1 MLINFFLALRKYKVP
16 VTLRELMD
24 LLAALQHRIVYADLD
39 DFYLLSRTCLVKDEK
54 NYDKYDRA
62 FSAYFKGLEDLHG
75 MLESLIPDEWLRREF
90 EKTLTPEELE
100 KIKSL
105 GGLEKLIE
113 AFQKA
118 REEEEKRAAEEA
130 AKKGKEG
137 KEGKEGEE
145 GDDPNQKGKRGA
157 GGLGK
162 GKKQKAKKVW
172 DQRQYKNLDD
182 SVELGTRNIKL
193 ALRRLRK
200 FARTGKEEELDMDD
214 TIRSTANNGGMLDIR
229 MRPER
234 KNTVKVLLFF
244 DIGGSMDA
252 HVKICEELFSATR
265 TEFKHMASFYFHNF
279 IYESVWK
286 DNRRRMNERIPTF
299 EILNK
304 YAHDYKVVFVGDA
317 TMAPYEITHAGGSV
331 EHWNEEPGA
340 AWLSRFTTLYDRLVW
355 INPTPQE
362 TWEYSNSVGMTRE
375 LVNGRMFPL
384 TIRGLEES
392 MNYLS
397 K

>member
-1 MLINFFLALRKYKVP
+1 MLINFFLTLRKYKLP
-16 VTLRELMD
+16 VTIRELVD
-24 LLAALQHRIVYADLD
+24 LLRAMELRVVYANID

-54 NYDKYDRA
+54 NYDKFDRA

-90 EKTLTPEELE
+90 EKSLTPEELKQLE
-100 KIKSL
+100 SL

-118 REEEEKRAAEEA
+118 KEEEAKKAEEEA
-130 AKKGKEG
+130 QEG
-137 KEGKEGEE
+137 KDGEE
-145 GDDPNQKGKRGA
+145 GDAERDGRKGP

-162 GKKQKAKKVW
+162 GKKKKAKKVW
-172 DQRQYKNLDD
+172 DERQYKNLDD
-182 SVELGTRNIKL
+182 SVELGTRNIKM

-200 FARTGKEEELDMDD
+200 FARTGREDELDIDT
-214 TIRSTANNGGMLDIR
+214 TIRKTAHNGGMLDIR
-229 MRPER
+229 LRPER
-234 KNTVKVLLFF
+234 RNTIKVLTFF

-252 HVKICEELFSATR
+252 HVKVCEELFSATR
-265 TEFKHMASFYFHNF
+265 TEFKHLESYYFHNF
-279 IYESVWK
+279 IYESMWK
-286 DNRRRMNERIPTF
+286 DNRRRMSERIPTW

-304 YAHDYKVVFVGDA
+304 YAGDYKVVFVGDA

-331 EHWNEEPGA
+331 EHWNEEAGA
-340 AWLSRFTTLYDRLVW
+340 IWISRFMGWYDKIVW

-362 TWEYSNSVGMTRE
+362 TWEYSTSVAMTQE
-375 LVNGRMFPL
+375 LVEGRMFPL
-384 TIRGLEES
+384 TIRGLEEG
-392 MNYLS
+392 MNLLS

>member
-1 MLINFFLALRKYKVP
+1 MLINFFLTLRKYKLP
-16 VTLRELMD
+16 VTIRELVD
-24 LLAALQHRIVYADLD
+24 LLRAMELRVVYANID

-54 NYDKYDRA
+54 NYDKFDRA

-90 EKTLTPEELE
+90 EKSLTPEELKQLE
-100 KIKSL
+100 SL

-118 REEEEKRAAEEA
+118 KEEEAKKAEEE
-130 AKKGKEG
+130 AKDGKD
-137 KEGKEGEE
+137 GEE
-145 GDDPNQKGKRGA
+145 GDAERDGRKGP

-162 GKKQKAKKVW
+162 GKKKKAKKAW
-172 DQRQYKNLDD
+172 DERQYKNLDD
-182 SVELGTRNIKL
+182 SVELGTRNIKM

-200 FARTGKEEELDMDD
+200 FARTGREDELDIDT
-214 TIRSTANNGGMLDIR
+214 TIRKTAHNGGMLDIQL
-229 MRPER
+229 RPER
-234 KNTVKVLLFF
+234 RNTIKVLTFF

-252 HVKICEELFSATR
+252 HVKVCEELFSATR
-265 TEFKHMASFYFHNF
+265 TEFKHLESYYFHNF
-279 IYESVWK
+279 IYESMWK
-286 DNRRRMNERIPTF
+286 DNRRRMSERIPTW

-304 YAHDYKVVFVGDA
+304 YAGDYKVVFVGDA

-331 EHWNEEPGA
+331 EHWNEEAGA
-340 AWLSRFTTLYDRLVW
+340 IWISRFMGWYDKIVW

-362 TWEYSNSVGMTRE
+362 TWEYSTSVAMTQE
-375 LVNGRMFPL
+375 LVEGRMFPL
-384 TIRGLEES
+384 TIRGLEEG
-392 MNYLS
+392 MHLLS

>member
-1 MLINFFLALRKYKVP
+1 MLINFFLTLRKYKVP
-16 VTLRELMD
+16 VTIRELMD
-24 LLAALQHRIVYADLD
+24 LLQALQYRLVYANID

-54 NYDKYDRA
+54 HYDKFDRA
-62 FSAYFKGLEDLHG
+62 FAAYFKGLEDLHG
-75 MLESLIPDEWLRREF
+75 LLESLIPDEWLRREF
-90 EKTLTPEELE
+90 EKSLTPEELE

-113 AFQKA
+113 AFQEAKA
-118 REEEEKRAAEEA
+118 EQEKQEA
-130 AKKGKEG
+130 QK
-137 KEGKEGEE
+137 GKEGEE
-145 GDDPNQKGKRGA
+145 GQEGDDPNRTGRKGP
-157 GGLGK
+157 GGMGQ
-162 GKKQKAKKVW
+162 GKKKKAKKVW

-200 FARTGKEEELDMDD
+200 FARSGKDEELDMDG
-214 TIRSTANNGGMLDIR
+214 TIKSTAHNGGMLDIR

-252 HVKICEELFSATR
+252 HVKVCEELFSATR
-265 TEFKHMASFYFHNF
+265 TEFKHMESFYFHNF

-286 DNRRRMNERIPTF
+286 DNRRRMNERIPTL

-340 AWLSRFTTLYDRLVW
+340 LWIQRFAELYDKLVW

-362 TWEYSNSVGMTRE
+362 TWEYSTSVGMTQQ
-375 LVNGRMFPL
+375 LVDGQMYPL

-392 MNYLS
+392 MNFLS

>member
-1 MLINFFLALRKYKVP
+1 MLINFFLTLRKYKLP
-16 VTLRELMD
+16 VTIRELVD
-24 LLAALQHRIVYADLD
+24 LLRAMELRVVYANID

-54 NYDKYDRA
+54 NYDKFDRA

-90 EKTLTPEELE
+90 EKSLTPEELKQLE
-100 KIKSL
+100 SL

-118 REEEEKRAAEEA
+118 KEEEAKKAEEE
-130 AKKGKEG
+130 AKDGKD
-137 KEGKEGEE
+137 GEE
-145 GDDPNQKGKRGA
+145 GDAERDGRKGP

-162 GKKQKAKKVW
+162 GKKKKAKKVW
-172 DQRQYKNLDD
+172 DERQYKNLDD
-182 SVELGTRNIKL
+182 SVELGTRNIKM

-200 FARTGKEEELDMDD
+200 FARTGREDELDIDT
-214 TIRSTANNGGMLDIR
+214 TIRKTAHNGGMLDIR
-229 MRPER
+229 LRPER
-234 KNTVKVLLFF
+234 RNTIKVLTFF

-252 HVKICEELFSATR
+252 HVKVCEELFSATR
-265 TEFKHMASFYFHNF
+265 TEFKHLESYYFHNF
-279 IYESVWK
+279 IYESMWK
-286 DNRRRMNERIPTF
+286 DNRRRMSERIPTW

-304 YAHDYKVVFVGDA
+304 YAGDYKVVFVGDA

-331 EHWNEEPGA
+331 EHWNEEAGA
-340 AWLSRFTTLYDRLVW
+340 IWISRFMGWYDKIVW

-362 TWEYSNSVGMTRE
+362 TWEYSTSVAMTQE
-375 LVNGRMFPL
+375 LVEGRMFPL
-384 TIRGLEES
+384 TIRGLEEG
-392 MNYLS
+392 MNLLS

>member
-1 MLINFFLALRKYKVP
+1 MLINFFLTLRKYKVP
-16 VTLRELMD
+16 VTIRELMD
-24 LLAALQHRIVYADLD
+24 LIAALQQRLVYANTD

-54 NYDKYDRA
+54 NYDKFDRA

-75 MLESLIPDEWLRREF
+75 LLASMIPDEWLRREF
-90 EKTLTPEELE
+90 EKSLTPEELE
-100 KIKSL
+100 QIDSL

-118 REEEEKRAAEEA
+118 QEEEEARAAEEA
-130 AKKGKEG
+130 RKGQ
-137 KEGKEGEE
+137 EGEE
-145 GDDPNQKGKRGA
+145 GDNPDQEGKSGP
-157 GGLGK
+157 GGLGR
-162 GKKQKAKKVW
+162 GKKKKAKKVW

-182 SVELGTRNIKL
+182 SVELGTRNIKI

-200 FARTGKEEELDMDD
+200 FARQGAEDELDMDN
-214 TIRSTANNGGMLDIR
+214 TIRSTAHNGGMLDIR

-234 KNTVKVLLFF
+234 RNTVKVLLFL

-252 HVKICEELFSATR
+252 HVKVCEELFSATR
-265 TEFKHMASFYFHNF
+265 TEFKHLESFYFHNF

-286 DNRRRMNERIPTF
+286 DNRRRMNERMPTF
-299 EILNK
+299 EVLNK
-304 YAHDYKVVFVGDA
+304 YAQDYKVIFVGDA

-340 AWLSRFTTLYDRLVW
+340 AWMERFTGQYDKLVW

-362 TWEYSNSVGMTRE
+362 TWEYSSSVGMTKE
-375 LVNGRMFPL
+375 LVSGEMYPL
-384 TIRGLEES
+384 TIRGLEEG
-392 MNYLS
+392 MNALS

>member
-1 MLINFFLALRKYKVP
+1 MLINFFLTLRKYKVP
-16 VTLRELMD
+16 VTIRELMD
-24 LLAALQHRIVYADLD
+24 LISALQHRLVYANTD

-54 NYDKYDRA
+54 NYDKFDRA
-62 FSAYFKGLEDLHG
+62 FSAYFKGLDDLHG
-75 MLESLIPDEWLRREF
+75 LLASMIPDEWLRREF
-90 EKTLTPEELE
+90 EKSLTPEELE
-100 KIKSL
+100 QIESL

-118 REEEEKRAAEEA
+118 KEEEEARAAEEA
-130 AKKGKEG
+130 RKGQ
-137 KEGKEGEE
+137 EGEE
-145 GDDPNQKGKRGA
+145 GDNPDQEGKNGP
-157 GGLGK
+157 GGLGR
-162 GKKQKAKKVW
+162 GKKKKAKKVW

-182 SVELGTRNIKL
+182 TVELGTRNIKV

-200 FARTGKEEELDMDD
+200 FARQGAEDELDMDN
-214 TIRSTANNGGMLDIR
+214 TIRSTAHNGGMLDIR

-234 KNTVKVLLFF
+234 RNTVKVLLFL

-252 HVKICEELFSATR
+252 HVKVCEELFSATR
-265 TEFKHMASFYFHNF
+265 TEFKHLESFYFHNF

-286 DNRRRMNERIPTF
+286 DNRRRMSERLPTF

-304 YAHDYKVVFVGDA
+304 YAQDYKVIFVGDA

-331 EHWNEEPGA
+331 EHWNEEPGS
-340 AWLSRFTTLYDRLVW
+340 AWMDRFREQYDKLVW

-362 TWEYSNSVGMTRE
+362 TWEYSSSVGMTKE
-375 LVNGRMFPL
+375 LVGGEMYPL
-384 TIRGLEES
+384 TIRGLEEG
-392 MNYLS
+392 MNALS

>member
-1 MLINFFLALRKYKVP
+1 MLINFFLTLRKYKLP
-16 VTLRELMD
+16 VTIRELMD
-24 LLAALQHRIVYADLD
+24 LLRAMEFRVVYASID

-54 NYDKYDRA
+54 NYDKFDRA

-90 EKTLTPEELE
+90 EKSLTPEELE
-100 KIKSL
+100 QLESL

-118 REEEEKRAAEEA
+118 KEEEAKKAEEEA
-130 AKKGKEG
+130 QKGRD
-137 KEGKEGEE
+137 GEE
-145 GDDPNQKGKRGA
+145 GDAEREGRNGP

-162 GKKQKAKKVW
+162 GKRKKAKKVW

-182 SVELGTRNIKL
+182 SVELGTRNIKM

-200 FARTGKEEELDMDD
+200 FARTGREEELDID
-214 TIRSTANNGGMLDIR
+214 TTIHKTAHNGGVLDIR
-229 MRPER
+229 FRPER
-234 KNTVKVLLFF
+234 RNAIKVLTFF

-252 HVKICEELFSATR
+252 HVKVCEELFSATR
-265 TEFKHMASFYFHNF
+265 TEFKHLDSYYFHNF
-279 IYESVWK
+279 IYESMWK
-286 DNRRRMNERIPTF
+286 DNRRRMSERIPTW

-304 YAHDYKVVFVGDA
+304 YAGDYKIVFVGDA

-331 EHWNEEPGA
+331 EHWNEEAGA
-340 AWLSRFTTLYDRLVW
+340 IWLSRFMGSYDKIVW

-362 TWEYSNSVGMTRE
+362 TWEYSTSVAMTQE
-375 LVNGRMFPL
+375 LVDGRMFPL
-384 TIRGLEES
+384 TIRGLEEG
-392 MNYLS
+392 MNLLS